1 VTITCFREAIA
12 DTFTTPLE
20 NSVENGE
27 AGHNNENK
35 GNRNMESNQAL
46 DPRVAMAAERTLL
59 AWTRTSL
66 AMMGFGFVV
75 AKFGLFLRELAQI
88 DGATIRPGTG
98 FSLWIG
104 GSLVVLG
111 VVVNVVAAA
120 SHVLNMR
127 RYLQGKP
134 YTVSVSSFGVVVTLT
149 LALIGL
155 VLTAYLGF
163 WSR

>member
-1 VTITCFREAIA
+1 
-12 DTFTTPLE
+12 
-20 NSVENGE
+20 
-27 AGHNNENK
+27 
-35 GNRNMESNQAL
+35 
-46 DPRVAMAAERTLL
+46 
-59 AWTRTSL
+59 
-66 AMMGFGFVV
+66 MMGFGFVV

-111 VVVNVVAAA
+111 VVINVVAAT

-127 RYLQGKP
+127 RYLQGTP
-134 YTVSVSSFGVVVTLT
+134 YPVSVSTFGVAVTLA

-155 VLTAYLGF
+155 VLTAYLGL